1 VPGTRSR
8 RLKVTASFVLERL
21 SAEYGPVKWA
31 PRLEPVDELIFTV
44 LTQHTS
50 DLNAGR
56 AYRAMR
62 ARYPAWEDVIAADPV
77 ELATAIRSGGLAN
90 QKSVRIQQILTMV
103 RQRRPDFDLRFL
115 ASLPLAEAKAWLTS
129 LPGVGPKTA
138 AVTLAF
144 SLGMSAMPV
153 DTHIFRVARRT
164 RLIGPRTSV
173 EDAHDRLESM
183 VAPHD
188 VYAFHVLL
196 IQHGRRTCQ
205 ARRPRCGSCALAERC
220 PSSTVQ
226 AGAG

>member
-8 RLKVTASFVLERL
+8 RPKVTAGFVLERL
-21 SAEYGPVKWA
+21 SAAYGEVKWA
-31 PRLEPVDELIFTV
+31 PRLDPVDELIFTV

-50 DLNAGR
+50 DLNADR

-62 ARYPAWEDVIAADPV
+62 ARYPRWADVIAAEPV
-77 ELATAIRSGGLAN
+77 ELASVIRSGGLAN
-90 QKSVRIQQILTMV
+90 QKSVRIQRILAII
-103 RQRRPDFDLRFL
+103 RERRPDFDLRFL
-115 ASLPLAEAKAWLTS
+115 AGLPLAETKAWLTS

-144 SLGMSAMPV
+144 SLGMPAMPV

-173 EDAHDRLESM
+173 DDAHDRLEAM
-183 VAPHD
+183 VAPQE

-196 IQHGRRTCQ
+196 IQHGRRTCK
-205 ARRPRCGSCALAERC
+205 ARAPRCDSCALAERC
-220 PSSTVQ
+220 PSSTVP
-226 AGAG
+226 